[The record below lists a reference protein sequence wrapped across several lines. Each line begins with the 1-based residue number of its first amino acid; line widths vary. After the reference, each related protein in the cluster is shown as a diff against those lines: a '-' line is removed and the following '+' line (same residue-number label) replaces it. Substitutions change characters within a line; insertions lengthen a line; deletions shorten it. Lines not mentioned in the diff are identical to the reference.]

1 MHSPGPFSRAQRILG
16 PFTLLGLTVLMI
28 GRFALA
34 EDEGF
39 IPIFDGT
46 TLQGWEGDAA
56 LWRIE
61 DGAIVGETKAE
72 APVAANQ
79 FLIWSDGEADDFEL
93 KAEFK
98 IDGGN
103 SGIQIR
109 SFRIPEEGPHRV
121 GGYQADFD
129 AANAWSGTCY
139 GEKFRGILAKR
150 GEVATIGEDGKPIVQ
165 SILGNTEDLA
175 ASIRTGDWNEYHIVA
190 RGPVITLS
198 INGQKM
204 SEITDEDLD
213 TRRRSGL
220 IAFQLHK
227 GDPMKVAFRNIRL
240 KRLPLDKVAKI
251 VFVAGKPSHGPRQHE
266 HNAGCLLLAGLLN
279 THHADKVL
287 ATVYRNGWPSDPT
300 AFDAADAVVIY
311 SDGGKGHPAYYHLDD
326 LARLRAAGVG
336 LGAIHYAVEMEPG
349 ESNDALIAS
358 IGGAFEVNYSVNP
371 HWIASFKAYPQ
382 HPVASGLSS
391 FEINDEWYFNMR
403 FTDPSERLVP
413 ILSAV
418 PTPDTMSRG
427 DGNHSGNPEVR
438 KMVAD
443 GLPQHLCWT
452 YRTES
457 GSRGFGFTGGHYHDN
472 WASDPFR
479 MTALNAICWIAGVEI
494 PSAGI
499 VTPTPET
506 AALDANLDPKQ
517 PKPAKPAPKPK
528 P

>member
-1 MHSPGPFSRAQRILG
+1 MQPSDFFSRARQAFA
-16 PFTLLGLTVLMI
+16 PSALLALTVSMI
-28 GRFALA
+28 GGLALA
-34 EDEGF
+34 ADEGF
-39 IPIFDGT
+39 IPIFDGKS
-46 TLQGWEGDAA
+46 LQGWEGDTS
-56 LWRIE
+56 LWRVE
-61 DGAIVGETKAE
+61 EGAIVGETKAD

-98 IDGGN
+98 IESGN

-109 SFRIPEEGPHRV
+109 SFRLPEEGPYRV

-129 AANAWSGTCY
+129 AGNAWSGTCY

-150 GEVATIGEDGKPIVQ
+150 GETATIGEDGKPTVTA
-165 SILGNTEDLA
+165 SLGETEALG
-175 ASIRTGDWNEYHIVA
+175 SVIRTGDWNEYHIVA
-190 RGPVITLS
+190 RGSVITLS

-204 SEITDEDLD
+204 SEINDADLD
-213 TRRRSGL
+213 TRRRAGL
-220 IAFQLHK
+220 IALQLHQ
-227 GDPMKVAFRNIRL
+227 GDPMKVSFRNLRL
-240 KRLPLDKVAKI
+240 KRLAMDDLAKV

-279 THHADKVL
+279 THHSDKVL

-326 LARLRAAGVG
+326 LTRLRAAGVG

-349 ESNDALIAS
+349 ETNNALIAS
-358 IGGAFEVNYSVNP
+358 IGGAFEVDYSVNP
-371 HWIASFKAYPQ
+371 HWIASFPEYPQ
-382 HPVASGLSS
+382 HPVASGLSP

-413 ILSAV
+413 ILSAI
-418 PTPDTMSRG
+418 PPAETMSRP
-427 DGNHSGNPEVR
+427 DGRHSGNPAVR

-457 GSRGFGFTGGHYHDN
+457 GSRGFGFTGGHFHDN
-472 WASDPFR
+472 WANDFFR
-479 MTALNAICWIAGVEI
+479 MTALNAICWIAGAEI
-494 PSAGI
+494 PAEGI
-499 VTPTPET
+499 VTPTPDA
-506 AALDANLDPKQ
+506 AALDANLDPKE
-517 PKPAKPAPKPK
+517 PKPTKPAPKAK

>member
-1 MHSPGPFSRAQRILG
+1 MHPSAPFHCGRLAYASSA
-16 PFTLLGLTVLMI
+16 LLAITVLLSA
-28 GRFALA
+28 GLA
-34 EDEGF
+34 PAADEGF
-39 IPIFDGT
+39 TSIFDGK
-46 TLQGWEGDAA
+46 TLQGWSGDAS
-56 LWRIE
+56 LWRVE
-61 DGAIVGETKAE
+61 EGVIVGETKAD
-72 APVAANQ
+72 APVEANQ

-98 IDGGN
+98 IESGN

-109 SFRIPEEGPHRV
+109 SFRIPEEGPYRV

-129 AANAWSGTCY
+129 AGNAWSGTCY

-150 GEVATIGEDGKPIVQ
+150 GEVATIGEDGKPTVTA
-165 SILGNTEDLA
+165 SLGETEALGSA
-175 ASIRTGDWNEYHIVA
+175 IRPGDWNEYHIVA
-190 RGPVITLS
+190 RGPVITLF

-204 SEITDEDLD
+204 SEIVDEDLD
-213 TRRRSGL
+213 TRLRTGL

-227 GDPMKVAFRNIRL
+227 GDPMKVSFRNIRL
-240 KRLPLDKVAKI
+240 KRLPLADVAKI

-300 AFDAADAVVIY
+300 AFDAADAVVVY

-326 LARLRAAGVG
+326 LARLRTAGVG

-371 HWIASFKAYPQ
+371 HWTAPFEKYPQ
-382 HPVASGLSS
+382 HPVASGLTP

-403 FTDPSERLVP
+403 FTDPSEKLVP

-418 PTPDTMSRG
+418 PPAETMSRP
-427 DGNHSGNPEVR
+427 DGHHSGNPAVR
-438 KMVAD
+438 QMVAD

-452 YRTES
+452 YQTGS
-457 GSRGFGFTGGHYHDN
+457 GSRGFGFTGGHNHDN

-479 MTALNAICWIAGVEI
+479 LTALNAICWIAGVEI
-494 PSAGI
+494 PAGGI
-499 VTPTPET
+499 VTPTPDA
-506 AALDANLDPKQ
+506 AALDANLDPKS
-517 PKPAKPAPKPK
+517 PKPAQKAHQAKP
-528 P
+528 